1 MIIDMRARPP
11 TPHFNSFFQPAFL
24 KGLANRIGAKHLS
37 QAYLDES
44 VSDFVDEMDTA
55 GVDIAIA
62 LGRNSPAMTTGKIAA
77 PAGIVPNQHIADL
90 QTQFPGRI
98 VGFAGIDVA
107 GAIHDPIIET
117 QEYVIN
123 GDLHGIFIEPQRAF
137 PSDPDDP
144 RIFPLYELCEAKGVL
159 VNIMT
164 GPVSGTHVGYADPAP
179 IDRVA
184 GQFPDLKIIC
194 GHGCWPRVDEIIA
207 VAYKH
212 ANVYVSPDCYLFM
225 PGASGRYVEA
235 ANGFMSDQFLFGSAY
250 PVLPLDQAVEDFKKL
265 PFSSDT
271 LEKALS
277 LNAKRL
283 LNL

>member
-55 GVDIAIA
+55 GVDVAIA

-77 PAGIVPNQHIADL
+77 PAGIVPNQHIVDL

-107 GAIHDPIIET
+107 GEIHDPIAET
-117 QEYVIN
+117 QEHVVN

-144 RIFPLYELCEAKGVL
+144 RIFPLYELCEAEGVP

-235 ANGFMSDQFLFGSAY
+235 ANGFMADQFLFGSAY

-265 PFSSDT
+265 PFNPDS
-271 LEKALS
+271 LEKALG